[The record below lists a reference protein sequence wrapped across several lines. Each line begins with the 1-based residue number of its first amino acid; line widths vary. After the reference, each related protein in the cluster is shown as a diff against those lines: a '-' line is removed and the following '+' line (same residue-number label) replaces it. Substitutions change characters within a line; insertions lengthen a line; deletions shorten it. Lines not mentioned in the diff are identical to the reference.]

1 MIWRLALAGFGLAA
15 VLTGQKSGPAKLIA
29 ELEAENAA
37 YLRLL
42 SDWGKLVQYGSDN
55 AELRPPAPGVNRV
68 VFFGDEIF
76 EKWENFFP
84 GKPYLN
90 RGITHQAT
98 GQMLVR
104 FRQDVI
110 ALKPKVV
117 VILGGANDFAGYA
130 GPATEGTIG
139 ENFMTMTEL
148 AKLHGINVVLASVT
162 PICDCYQILSARRP
176 PGRILGL
183 NGWLKG
189 YAARAG
195 AVYADVYAVLAE
207 GRTMKKELTVDGL
220 LPNAEGYALMAPVF
234 EKAIEAALRGAAGQ

>member
-1 MIWRLALAGFGLAA
+1 MTLRLAVLSFGLAA
-15 VLTGQKSGPAKLIA
+15 VLHGQKDETAKLIA
-29 ELEAENAA
+29 ELEAENAT

-42 SDWGKLVQYGSDN
+42 ADWGKLVQYGSEN
-55 AELRPPAPGVNRV
+55 AELRPPPPGVNRV
-68 VFFGDEIF
+68 VFFGDDII
-76 EKWENFFP
+76 EKWSNFFP

-98 GQMLVR
+98 PQMLVR

-130 GPATEGTIG
+130 GPATEGTIS
-139 ENFMTMTEL
+139 ENIMTMTEL
-148 AKLHGINVVLASVT
+148 AKLHGIKVVLASVT
-162 PICDCYQILSARRP
+162 PICDCYQILSERRP
-176 PGRILGL
+176 PGKIIGF

-195 AVYADVYAVLAE
+195 AVYADVYSVLAQ
-207 GRTMKKELTVDGL
+207 GRNMKKELTLDGL
-220 LPNAEGYALMAPVF
+220 IPNAAGYALMAPVL
-234 EKAIEAALRGAAGQ
+234 EKAIEDALRQ

>member
-1 MIWRLALAGFGLAA
+1 MIWLVLAA
-15 VLTGQKSGPAKLIA
+15 SLFAQKVDSAKLIA

-42 SDWGKLVQYGSDN
+42 SDWGQAVKYGSDN
-55 AELRPPAPGVNRV
+55 AELRAPKPGESRV

-76 EKWENFFP
+76 EKWVDFFP

-90 RGITHQAT
+90 RGIEHQAT
-98 GQMLVR
+98 AQMLVR

-110 ALKPKVV
+110 GLQPKAV

-130 GPATEGTIG
+130 GPATAGTVI
-139 ENFMTMTEL
+139 ENIMTMVEL
-148 AKLHGINVVLASVT
+148 AKLHGIKVVLASVT
-162 PICDCYQILSARRP
+162 PICDCYKVLSDRRP

-189 YAARAG
+189 YAAKSG
-195 AVYADVYAVLAE
+195 AVYADLYAVLGQ
-207 GRTMKKELTVDGL
+207 GRNMKKELTVDGL
-220 LPNAEGYALMAPVF
+220 IPNAAGYALMGPVI
-234 EKAIEAALRGAAGQ
+234 EKAIAEAIAKP